1 MAKNISVVVETVVPL
16 STQQAQTLKAMLKKS
31 FGTESYTTELNPEI
45 LGGVCVRVGSTVYD
59 ASLRGKLEQ
68 LRTS

>member
-1 MAKNISVVVETVVPL
+1 MAKNTSVIVETVVPL
-16 STQQAQTLKAMLKKS
+16 STQQAQTLKVMLKKS
-31 FGTESYTTELNPEI
+31 FGTEEYTTELNPEI
-45 LGGVCVRVGSTVYD
+45 LGGVRVRVGSTLYD